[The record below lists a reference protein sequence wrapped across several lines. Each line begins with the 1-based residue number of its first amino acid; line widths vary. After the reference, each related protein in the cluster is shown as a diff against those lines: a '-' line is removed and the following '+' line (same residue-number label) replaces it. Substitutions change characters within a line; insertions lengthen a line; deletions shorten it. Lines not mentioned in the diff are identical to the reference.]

1 MTVSDINT
9 QSVASPTAA
18 ASPLPTCSPCPPTPP
33 KWKPE
38 QCPPPAPATTP
49 DPTTSSNPDYD
60 TFVAVNAALSNAT
73 GVAIKNELN
82 KNEIALNDYFIIKP
96 PLLRTLHDSDPCRI
110 ILPNIKTG
118 IQINKAKNCYSFLDI
133 MKIVNDRKHCLE
145 LLVY

>member
-18 ASPLPTCSPCPPTPP
+18 APALPTCPLTPE
-33 KWKPE
+33 WKPE

-60 TFVAVNAALSNAT
+60 TFVAVNATLSNAT

-82 KNEIALNDYFIIKP
+82 KNDYFIIKS
-96 PLLRTLHDSDPCRI
+96 PLPT
-110 ILPNIKTG
+110 
-118 IQINKAKNCYSFLDI
+118 
-133 MKIVNDRKHCLE
+133 E
-145 LLVY
+145 